1 MDLTLGAALFAGLI
15 SFLSPCVLPVV
26 PAYLGQ
32 LGVIAASGSMVK
44 PVTPLVPAAAGTGA
58 SGAPMAI
65 GTSADRT
72 RLSGWRAMPNAI
84 AFVSGFT
91 LVFTVLGATVYVVAS
106 PLRGDLPL
114 LRQIGGVVLIVLGL
128 NLMGVLRWRTLARTW
143 KPLERFGEPAPG
155 VRRGGV
161 VGGFALGA
169 AFGIG
174 WTPCIGLTLSA
185 ILTLAAMGTSPQ
197 VVSLLIAYSLGLGIP
212 FLLLALA
219 VDRAPLVTRPLLRY
233 SRQIEI
239 VGGALVV
246 VLGFALI
253 FDWLGWF
260 ARSLSFLWPN
270 V

>member
-1 MDLTLGAALFAGLI
+1 MDLTLGAALFAGLV

-32 LGVIAASGSMVK
+32 LGVIAASG
-44 PVTPLVPAAAGTGA
+44 PLAPAVTPLVPAAAS
-58 SGAPMAI
+58 SGAP
-65 GTSADRT
+65 GTPTDVAPSP
-72 RLSGWRAMPNAI
+72 LSGWRAMPNAI
-84 AFVSGFT
+84 AFVAGFT
-91 LVFTVLGATVYVVAS
+91 VVFTILGATVYVVAS

-128 NLMGVLRWRTLARTW
+128 NLMGVLRWRRLARTW

-161 VGGFALGA
+161 IGGFALGA

-197 VVSLLIAYSLGLGIP
+197 VVSLLVAYSLGLGVP
-212 FLLLALA
+212 FLLLAFA

-246 VLGFALI
+246 VLGVALI

-260 ARSLSFLWPN
+260 ARSLTFLWPN

>member
-1 MDLTLGAALFAGLI
+1 VDLTLGAALFAGLV

-32 LGVIAASGSMVK
+32 LGVIAAASPIAP
-44 PVTPLVPAAAGTGA
+44 PVAPLVPVAA
-58 SGAPMAI
+58 SGAASVAAPMR
-65 GTSADRT
+65 GQRT
-72 RLSGWRAMPNAI
+72 AGWRAMPNAI
-84 AFVSGFT
+84 AFVAGFT
-91 LVFTVLGATVYVVAS
+91 LVFTILGATVYVVAS

-114 LRQIGGVVLIVLGL
+114 LRQVGGVVLIVLGL
-128 NLMGVLRWRTLARTW
+128 NLMGVLRWRALTRSW
-143 KPLERFGEPAPG
+143 KPLERFGRPAPG

-161 VGGFALGA
+161 IGGFALGA

-197 VVSLLIAYSLGLGIP
+197 VVGLLVAYSIGLGVP

-219 VDRAPLVTRPLLRY
+219 IDRAPLVTRPLLRY
-233 SRQIEI
+233 SRQVEV

-260 ARSLSFLWPN
+260 ARSLTFLWPN

>member
-1 MDLTLGAALFAGLI
+1 VDLTLGAALFAGLV

-32 LGVIAASGSMVK
+32 LGVIATSSTIGA
-44 PVTPLVPAAAGTGA
+44 PATPLVPAAAAATGA
-58 SGAPMAI
+58 TASTAAAP
-65 GTSADRT
+65 RP

-84 AFVSGFT
+84 AFVAGFT
-91 LVFTVLGATVYVVAS
+91 LVFTILGATVYVVAS

-143 KPLERFGEPAPG
+143 KPLERFGEPSPG
-155 VRRGGV
+155 ARRGGV

-197 VVSLLIAYSLGLGIP
+197 VVSLLIAYSLGLGVP

-260 ARSLSFLWPN
+260 ARSLTFLWPN

>member
-1 MDLTLGAALFAGLI
+1 VDLTLGAALFAGLV

-32 LGVIAASGSMVK
+32 LGVIAASG
-44 PVTPLVPAAAGTGA
+44 PVGATVSPLVPVAAAAAGASVATTTGR
-58 SGAPMAI
+58 SW
-65 GTSADRT
+65 R
-72 RLSGWRAMPNAI
+72 SGWRAMPNAI
-84 AFVSGFT
+84 AFVAGFT
-91 LVFTVLGATVYVVAS
+91 LVFTILGATVYVVAS

-114 LRQIGGVVLIVLGL
+114 LRQIGGIVLIVLGL
-128 NLMGVLRWRTLARTW
+128 NLMGVLRWRALARSW
-143 KPLERFGEPAPG
+143 KPLERFGMPAPG

-197 VVSLLIAYSLGLGIP
+197 VVGLLVAYSIGLGVP

-233 SRQIEI
+233 SRQVEI

-246 VLGFALI
+246 LLGVALI

>member
-1 MDLTLGAALFAGLI
+1 
-15 SFLSPCVLPVV
+15 
-26 PAYLGQ
+26 
-32 LGVIAASGSMVK
+32 
-44 PVTPLVPAAAGTGA
+44 
-58 SGAPMAI
+58 
-65 GTSADRT
+65 
-72 RLSGWRAMPNAI
+72 
-84 AFVSGFT
+84 
-91 LVFTVLGATVYVVAS
+91 
-106 PLRGDLPL
+106 
-114 LRQIGGVVLIVLGL
+114 
-128 NLMGVLRWRTLARTW
+128 
-143 KPLERFGEPAPG
+143 
-155 VRRGGV
+155 V

-174 WTPCIGLTLSA
+174 WSPCIGLTLSA

-197 VVSLLIAYSLGLGIP
+197 VVGLLIAYSIGLGVP

-233 SRQIEI
+233 SRQVEI

-260 ARSLSFLWPN
+260 SRSLSFLWPN